1 MNRCSFCEWIPI
13 LPWPV
18 WPLAGQSL
26 LGQNVVVGSMMVLLA
41 LCGSMPRGV
50 YLGPHFRYKCASPRL
65 SAELPDHLEALKEL
79 TFPFYDLCAARPQR
93 WLLGD
98 RYGPVRS
105 FALLLR
111 RDAHADHRRNLPS

>member
-18 WPLAGQSL
+18 WPLAGQFR
-26 LGQNVVVGSMMVLLA
+26 LGQHVVVGSMMVLLA

-65 SAELPDHLEALKEL
+65 SAELPNTHGTRAPCLVSPGYCPLEKLCLRCLENCLDAAPRAL
-79 TFPFYDLCAARPQR
+79 
-93 WLLGD
+93 
-98 RYGPVRS
+98 
-105 FALLLR
+105 
-111 RDAHADHRRNLPS
+111 